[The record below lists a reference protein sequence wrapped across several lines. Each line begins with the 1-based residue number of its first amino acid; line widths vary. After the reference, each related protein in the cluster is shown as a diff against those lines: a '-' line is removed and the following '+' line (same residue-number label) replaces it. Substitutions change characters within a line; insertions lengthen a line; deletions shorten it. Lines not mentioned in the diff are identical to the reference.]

1 VATSLAHK
9 VTVAPFLNLSSR
21 LSPPAIRIAY
31 NISDKWAVSAEEYAD
46 YGPLHSLNGGS
57 DQSHML
63 YGVVNHAMKAFEF
76 EAGIGVGLTSASD
89 KVTLK
94 LLIIKDLN

>member
-1 VATSLAHK
+1 
-9 VTVAPFLNLSSR
+9 
-21 LSPPAIRIAY
+21 
-31 NISDKWAVSAEEYAD
+31 
-46 YGPLHSLNGGS
+46 
-57 DQSHML
+57 
-63 YGVVNHAMKAFEF
+63 MKAFEF

>member
-1 VATSLAHK
+1 
-9 VTVAPFLNLSSR
+9 
-21 LSPPAIRIAY
+21 
-31 NISDKWAVSAEEYAD
+31 
-46 YGPLHSLNGGS
+46 
-57 DQSHML
+57 ML
-63 YGVVNHAMKAFEF
+63 YGVVNHVMKAFEF